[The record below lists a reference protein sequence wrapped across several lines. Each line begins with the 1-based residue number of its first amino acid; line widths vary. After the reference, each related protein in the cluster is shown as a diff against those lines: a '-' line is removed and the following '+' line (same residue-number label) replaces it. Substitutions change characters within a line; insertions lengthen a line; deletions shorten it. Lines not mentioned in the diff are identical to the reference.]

1 MKYLVIA
8 ALFSIGFPQFVYSAQ
23 DGKVTRSYEMK
34 FDSAR
39 KYVCYE
45 FGITNIISVFIADG
59 DSVCDV
65 SIFDGKN
72 PRIITTCKKTPLLE
86 WTFDNMA
93 DEMSKYTISTDKEFK
108 PFYYQLSLLNDS
120 CQTVVSSTTLSNNY
134 SKELK
139 TKIEEL
145 KSFMIKLWYS
155 EFLKR

>member
-34 FDSAR
+34 FDSDR
-39 KYVCYE
+39 KYICYE
-45 FGITNIISVFIADG
+45 FGINNMISVYIAEG

-72 PRIITTCKKTPLLE
+72 PRILTTCKKTPLLE
-86 WTFDNMA
+86 WTFENMA
-93 DEMSKYTISTDKEFK
+93 DEMSKYTSETDNEFK

-120 CQTVVSSTTLSNNY
+120 CETVVSSTTLSNNY

-139 TKIEEL
+139 TKI
-145 KSFMIKLWYS
+145 
-155 EFLKR
+155 